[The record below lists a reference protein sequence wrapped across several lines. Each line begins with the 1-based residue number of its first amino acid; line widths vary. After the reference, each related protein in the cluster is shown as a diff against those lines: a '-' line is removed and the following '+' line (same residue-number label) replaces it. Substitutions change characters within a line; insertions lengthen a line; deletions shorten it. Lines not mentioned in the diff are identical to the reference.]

1 MKKMLKYL
9 SLLILTLA
17 VVSCGP
23 ELEMKYQEN
32 PQPVECPG
40 ADKALLHEALY
51 SFQEDI
57 AKAYNY
63 KRFDPKEPLYIV
75 NGYRYFVHKGGL
87 GEADFAELMS
97 SHTKAVL
104 QELRKEPIWSDVEGY
119 SNLDYQSEFVV
130 CVLDNIKNRDMQET
144 FASLNEINSM
154 SPKLTAEPL
163 RRNVNQVANDPYLA
177 MYIALDY
184 YYNYLLDLE
193 SE

>member
-1 MKKMLKYL
+1 MRFVVVGLL
-9 SLLILTLA
+9 SLL
-17 VVSCGP
+17 VWSCGS
-23 ELEMKYQEN
+23 ELKMKYQDR
-32 PQPVECPG
+32 PQPIDCPG

-63 KRFDPKEPLYIV
+63 KKFDPKEHLYVV

-87 GEADFAELMS
+87 GEANYAELMS
-97 SHTKAVL
+97 DHTEAVL
-104 QELRKEPIWSDVEGY
+104 RELKKEPIWSDQEGY
-119 SNLDYQSEFVV
+119 SNLDYKSPYVE
-130 CVLDNIKNRDMQET
+130 CVLSNIKNRDMQET

-163 RRNVNQVANDPYLA
+163 RRNVNEVANDPYLA

-193 SE
+193 PDNK